1 MREKVKELV
10 AAEDPAAPLSDEA
23 LVEALKAAGHGVA
36 RRTVAKYRG
45 ELRDPELVQAPAT
58 RLIRRAGARYRLRHA
73 MLRNVRIEVS
83 YDGSLFY
90 GWQRQDGFDSVQA
103 AIEDGLAELLDTV
116 VVIHGAGRTDTGVHG
131 LRQVAHFH
139 VDTRLDDDRLKHA
152 LNAHLPPGVVVRA
165 AETCADDFHA
175 RFDARG
181 KRYGYLVQTTRHR
194 PRHRPA
200 VRALGAGGARLRR
213 RMRAAAS
220 RMVGEK
226 DFAAF
231 GNTGSPRRTTVR
243 RVTHVR
249 IVPRRERFAVVV
261 QGNGF
266 LYNMVRTMAGT
277 LLAVGK
283 GRMTPD
289 DVSAALERARPQA
302 CRADRA
308 RARPRARAGALRR
321 ADVRSARAAEPRRDT
336 ARQGAG
342 PGPRAR
348 SGGRSATRIQ
358 ERNCSSFRVE
368 TAFVPASAPADALPL
383 TGTPCCRRVRRARR
397 RSARARQLDL
407 PVRLPRR

>member
-1 MREKVKELV
+1 
-10 AAEDPAAPLSDEA
+10 
-23 LVEALKAAGHGVA
+23 
-36 RRTVAKYRG
+36 
-45 ELRDPELVQAPAT
+45 
-58 RLIRRAGARYRLRHA
+58 

-139 VDTRLDDDRLKHA
+139 VDTRLPDDRLKHA
-152 LNAHLPPGVVVRA
+152 LNAHLPPGVIVRA
-165 AETCADDFHA
+165 AETCDDDFHA

-194 PRHRPA
+194 PVIGPQYVHWEPTILDFDA
-200 VRALGAGGARLRR
+200 
-213 RMRAAAS
+213 MRAAAQ

-231 GNTGSPRRTTVR
+231 GNTGSPRKTTVR
-243 RVTHVR
+243 HVTHVR
-249 IVPRRERFAVVV
+249 IVRRRERFAVVV

-289 DVSAALERARPQA
+289 DVSAALEAR
-302 CRADRA
+302 DRK
-308 RARPRARAGALRR
+308 L
-321 ADVRSARAAEPRRDT
+321 
-336 ARQGAG
+336 AG
-342 PGPRAR
+342 P
-348 SGGRSATRIQ
+348 T
-358 ERNCSSFRVE
+358 
-368 TAFVPASAPADALPL
+368 APARGLSL
-383 TGTPCCRRVRRARR
+383 VRVLYDEPTFVGARR
-397 RSARARQLDL
+397 
-407 PVRLPRR
+407 

>member
-1 MREKVKELV
+1 
-10 AAEDPAAPLSDEA
+10 
-23 LVEALKAAGHGVA
+23 
-36 RRTVAKYRG
+36 
-45 ELRDPELVQAPAT
+45 
-58 RLIRRAGARYRLRHA
+58 

-152 LNAHLPPGVVVRA
+152 MNAHLPGGVVVRA

-194 PRHRPA
+194 PVIGPQYVHWEP
-200 VRALGAGGARLRR
+200 VALDFDA
-213 RMRAAAS
+213 MRAAAA
-220 RMVGEK
+220 RMVGEM

-231 GNTGSPRRTTVR
+231 GNTGSPRKTTVR

-249 IVPRRERFAVVV
+249 IVRRRERFAVVV

-289 DVSAALERARPQA
+289 EVSAALEAR
-302 CRADRA
+302 DRK
-308 RARPRARAGALRR
+308 L
-321 ADVRSARAAEPRRDT
+321 
-336 ARQGAG
+336 AG
-342 PGPRAR
+342 P
-348 SGGRSATRIQ
+348 T
-358 ERNCSSFRVE
+358 
-368 TAFVPASAPADALPL
+368 APARGL
-383 TGTPCCRRVRRARR
+383 TLVRVLYDEPTFSDARR
-397 RSARARQLDL
+397 
-407 PVRLPRR
+407 